1 MNPRKITTLLLAS
14 ALALA
19 ARAATEPAAGKVGVY
34 DSRAVA
40 YAHFV
45 QPARQAAL
53 RQLTSD
59 AKAAKA
65 AGDTTR
71 FQELEKKIVADQLQI
86 HLQVF
91 SKAPITETLAAMP
104 DRVAEVEHAAVV
116 TRLVSKWDEEALRDV
131 AASDRVDVTDQLVR
145 DCKLDDQ
152 QRKTLRELAAR
163 EPLPLAKARELAA
176 SGKL

>member
-1 MNPRKITTLLLAS
+1 MNPRKLLLVLLAP
-14 ALALA
+14 ALALV

-45 QPARQAAL
+45 QPGRQAAL
-53 RQLTSD
+53 RQLISD

-65 AGDTTR
+65 AGDTAR
-71 FQELEKKIVADQLQI
+71 FQELEKKIVADQLQM

-91 SKAPITETLAAMP
+91 STAPITETLAAMP
-104 DRVAEVEHAAVV
+104 DRVAEVEREAGV
-116 TRLVSKWDEEALRDV
+116 TRLVSKWDEEALRGV

-145 DCKLDDQ
+145 DCKLDEQ
-152 QRKTLRELAAR
+152 QKKTLRELAAK
-163 EPLPLAKARELAA
+163 EPLPLAKAKELAA
-176 SGKL
+176 AGKL